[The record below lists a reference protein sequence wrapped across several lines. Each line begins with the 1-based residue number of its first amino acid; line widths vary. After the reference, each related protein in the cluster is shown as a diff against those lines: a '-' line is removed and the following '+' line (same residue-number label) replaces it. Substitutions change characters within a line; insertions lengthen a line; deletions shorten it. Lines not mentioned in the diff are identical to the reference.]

1 MTYKEISDMLKTVG
15 IPTAYNHFTD
25 KTATEPPFLVFFYDG
40 IADVYADNSNYQRI
54 VTLNVELYT
63 DNKDFALE
71 TAVET
76 ALTANA
82 LTYTKEESYI
92 DSERMYQ
99 IAYES
104 EVLIT
109 NG

>member
-1 MTYKEISDMLKTVG
+1 MSYAQIAQMLNAVG
-15 IPTAYNHFTD
+15 IPTAYDHFTD
-25 KTATEPPFLVFFYDG
+25 KTAQKPPFLVFFYDNVD
-40 IADVYADNSNYQRI
+40 DVYADNANFQRI
-54 VTLNVELYT
+54 VKLNVELYT

-71 TAVET
+71 STLEGV
-76 ALTANA
+76 LTANA

-104 EVLIT
+104 EVLI